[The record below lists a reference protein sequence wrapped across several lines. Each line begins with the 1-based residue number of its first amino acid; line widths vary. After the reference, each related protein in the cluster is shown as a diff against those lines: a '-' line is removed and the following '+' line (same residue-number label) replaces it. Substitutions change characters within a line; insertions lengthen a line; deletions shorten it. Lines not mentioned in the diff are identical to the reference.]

1 MTKLLRYSVPAA
13 ALIVCLGA
21 ATAFSEDHDQ
31 DTFKAKLKGFKE
43 VGNTG
48 PINSPGSG
56 EFRATVSDDSL
67 TYTLTYTALS
77 TPVTQAHVHFGQA
90 GVSAGVMFFLC
101 TNLGNGPAGTP
112 ACPSNGGTVT
122 GTITAASIVG
132 PAGQNV
138 TPGDFSAALRIIRG
152 GVGYANVHTTKF
164 PVGEIRGQLARTDD
178 ED

>member
-1 MTKLLRYSVPAA
+1 MTKRFQRPVLAA
-13 ALIVCLGA
+13 AIICLGV
-21 ATAFSEDHDQ
+21 ATVFGDSDEKTFS
-31 DTFKAKLKGFKE
+31 AKLSGFKE

-56 EFRATVSDDSL
+56 QFHATVTDSTL
-67 TYTLTYTALS
+67 TYTLTYSALS
-77 TPVTQAHVHFGQA
+77 TPVTQAHVHFGEP

-112 ACPSNGGTVT
+112 ACPPNGGTVT
-122 GTITAASIVG
+122 RTITDADIVG
-132 PAGQNV
+132 PTGQNV
-138 TPGDFSAALRIIRG
+138 TPGDFAAALKIIRA

-164 PVGEIRGQLARTDD
+164 PVGEIRGQVTS